1 MAKYI
6 GKRLFY
12 IFISLWL
19 IISITFF
26 MMRAAPGSPLSDEKK
41 LPPKIEAQLA
51 EQYGLNDPW
60 YEQYATYL
68 TNILKWDFGTS
79 MKYQD
84 QSVNEMIN
92 QGFPVSLVLGL
103 ESIFLAVAIGIILG
117 VIAALRHN
125 KWQDYTAMMIAVLGI
140 SVPSFIIASVLQYI
154 FSIQLQWTPV
164 AGWDTFAHTILP
176 AIALSA
182 GPLAFIARLMR
193 STMLEVMNQDYMKT
207 AKAKGLSGRVIV
219 YKHGLRNALLP
230 VVSFM
235 GPLVA
240 GILTGSF
247 VIEKIF
253 GIPGLGQSFVTSI
266 TNRDYTTIMGVTVF
280 YSILLLLSILIV
292 DLIYGMIDPR
302 IKIADRK
309 EN

>member
-1 MAKYI
+1 MPKYI
-6 GKRLFY
+6 RKRLFY
-12 IFISLWL
+12 IIISLWL
-19 IISITFF
+19 IISITFY

-240 GILTGSF
+240 GIVTGSF